1 MKIVRYLTASNPQAN
16 KERISLELRCLEID
30 QVMIGHLIEFVKK
43 MISID
48 QDVFLLSSDDLK
60 V

>member
-1 MKIVRYLTASNPQAN
+1 MKIVRYLTTSNPQAN

-30 QVMIGHLIEFVKK
+30 QVMIGQLIEFVKK